1 MDLYQQIFFTTLA
14 VSFGIL
20 HIIVFLYNKQ
30 FKSNLFFSIFLFL
43 YALNIFFDFQASLA
57 SSYSDALIYLRL
69 HRAVMPYNSVFA
81 LLFVYYAFNFRIP
94 KYFWMIVTG
103 LAVTG
108 FFAVLEPIT
117 NLDYVNIAQ
126 LAVLIEAV
134 RIFTVALKNRKYD
147 AWILTSGFMLLFLFS
162 AYDLLLDFNLMN
174 PIADIE
180 NGYPV
185 GFLCLIISASIYLAR
200 DFARAN
206 KTILKKEREA
216 KEMEMAKKLLEA
228 EDKRKAKELGD
239 ARELQLSLLPVCD
252 TNIGNYE
259 FCFDMRTASEVGGDY
274 YDYRVS
280 DNNEISL
287 VIGDATDHGMKAG
300 MMVSIVKSLFLTHVN
315 NTEITDFLEN
325 CSRTIKQMKLKNLY
339 MALMLLKIKDHTLTF
354 SSAGI
359 PPLFIYR
366 KNENVIEEHKIK
378 GMPLGAVDSFP
389 YETKS
394 VELKSGDIV
403 LMMTDGLPELFND
416 EKDTFGYEK
425 IKEVLMR
432 NNDRPVTEIV
442 SRLFVA
448 GEKWLNGLNQ
458 NDDITLVSFR
468 LNGGI
473 QTT

>member
-20 HIIVFLYNKQ
+20 HLFLYLYNKQ

-43 YALNIFFDFQASLA
+43 YAFNIFFDFQASLA
-57 SSYSDALIYLRL
+57 SSNSEALFYLRL

-94 KYFWMIVTG
+94 KYFWLIVAG

-108 FFAVLEPIT
+108 FLAVLNPRE

-126 LAVLIEAV
+126 IAVLVEAV
-134 RIFTVALKNRKYD
+134 RIFVAALKKKMYD
-147 AWILTSGFMLLFLFS
+147 AWIITSGFMLLFLFS
-162 AYDLLLDFNLMN
+162 SYDLLMDLNLIE
-174 PIADIE
+174 PIGNIV
-180 NGYPV
+180 NGYPF

-200 DFARAN
+200 DFARTN
-206 KTILKKEREA
+206 KTILIKEREA
-216 KEMEMAKKLLEA
+216 KEMEIAQKLLES
-228 EDKRKAKELGD
+228 EDKRKAKELKD
-239 ARELQLSLLPVCD
+239 ARELQLSLLPQCD
-252 TNIGNYE
+252 RNIGDYE

-274 YDYRVS
+274 YDYSVS
-280 DNNEISL
+280 ESGEISI
-287 VIGDATDHGMKAG
+287 VVGDATDHGMKAG

-315 NTEITDFLEN
+315 NTEIKDFLDK
-325 CSRTIKQMKLKNLY
+325 CSHTIKQMKLKNLY
-339 MALMLLKIKDHTLTF
+339 MALMLLKIKNHILTF

-366 KNENVIEEHKIK
+366 KNENIIEEHKIK
-378 GMPLGAVDSFP
+378 GMPLGAAVSFP
-389 YETKS
+389 YEIKS

-416 EKDTFGYEK
+416 NKDTFGYDK
-425 IKEVLMR
+425 IRDVLIQNR
-432 NNDRPVTEIV
+432 NEPVNEIV
-442 SRLFVA
+442 NKLFLA
-448 GEKWLNGLNQ
+448 GEEWLNGSNQ

-468 LNGGI
+468 LNGGRKA
-473 QTT
+473 T